1 MTRLPTKLPAGGVR
15 EARTDPA
22 ADTARRSD
30 LDPRQRDFLLLTIFV
45 LAQQGFVDRAG
56 ILAEALYLVGDESE
70 EVLLARA
77 VLRFFAEDWAAALA
91 CLEEL
96 DRNAPIERFGAY
108 KPTQRQ
114 RMRRYLKARC
124 LYQLDD
130 VASAREAVQ
139 IYLRHA

>member
-1 MTRLPTKLPAGGVR
+1 MTRLPAKPSAGGTPQI
-15 EARTDPA
+15 RTPPGGEV
-22 ADTARRSD
+22 ARRGGF
-30 LDPRQRDFLLLTIFV
+30 DPRQRDFLLLTIFV

-56 ILAEALYLVGDESE
+56 ILAEALHLAGDDSE

-96 DRNAPIERFGAY
+96 DRSAPIERFGAY
-108 KPTQRQ
+108 KLTQRQ
-114 RMRRYLKARC
+114 LKARC

-139 IYLRHA
+139 IYLRHG